1 MVITYNL
8 KDSLHVTTI
17 YYLWLPLPPFI
28 LYEIVD
34 FEISNEPISIS
45 GIHII
50 IPNQF

>member
-8 KDSLHVTTI
+8 KDTRDDYILFMG
-17 YYLWLPLPPFI
+17 LPLPPFI

-34 FEISNEPISIS
+34 FEISKEPIGIA